1 MRRMIYGMDDKV
13 KAEFMLLV
21 TQMLYSLVY
30 DTNSDFAVENYH
42 KRIIDLQKKLYEI
55 IKD

>member
-1 MRRMIYGMDDKV
+1 MQRMIYGMDDKV

>member
-1 MRRMIYGMDDKV
+1 MIYGMDDKV